1 MHRSVCSVCVQVCYY
16 VTVLITLVKIC
27 CLLTAICFSLTQYTV
42 NILGHNMSTS
52 SRQVPS
58 SHTHVHTKAFKDRH
72 TCVNIHSQTCIIYVC
87 TLTQVHIHNVHT
99 HTHTHI
105 DTVSHTHTH
114 AHTRT
119 HTHTA
124 AAGKHYCWSC
134 WIHKQTEQVQTPIT
148 LSL

>member
-99 HTHTHI
+99 HTHTH
-105 DTVSHTHTH
+105 THRHSVTHTH
-114 AHTRT
+114 ART
-119 HTHTA
+119 HTHT
-124 AAGKHYCWSC
+124 HTHSSSRETLLLVMLDT
-134 WIHKQTEQVQTPIT
+134 QTH
-148 LSL
+148 